1 MLKRTLC
8 VLVVVAAVLAP
19 ATTAAT
25 RKTVANCA
33 TDVGAPHW
41 RDSVVLF
48 FDDMESGT
56 GSWTSLDNTASVP
69 HFHLDTYMAFA
80 GQSWWCGSF
89 DYDAD
94 GGYGNCWDDRLVIP
108 TLDL

>member
-41 RDSVVLF
+41 RDSVVRDGERTYTSKEYHRE
-48 FDDMESGT
+48 FDM
-56 GSWTSLDNTASVP
+56 SLQNTCMKC
-69 HFHLDTYMAFA
+69 HLDRETFCNRCHTYVGVAPKCWECHVEPGGA
-80 GQSWWCGSF
+80 SHGQ
-89 DYDAD
+89 D
-94 GGYGNCWDDRLVIP
+94 
-108 TLDL
+108 